1 MITPKGKKRS
11 ISRLFQAN
19 SISLTYNGDIKNG
32 KHLKKVMIEEI
43 LMVGHFHPVNLV
55 GQTISNNLAI
65 AQRQYDEEKIVN
77 TLSSSKQALN
87 KK

>member
-1 MITPKGKKRS
+1 
-11 ISRLFQAN
+11 
-19 SISLTYNGDIKNG
+19 
-32 KHLKKVMIEEI
+32 MIEEI

-65 AQRQYDEEKIVN
+65 AQRQYDEEKIVK